1 MSALRFKILLL
12 ASLVVAVVTVGSG
25 SVILLREEI
34 ALRVSESLNFYL
46 KDIIMRG
53 NARVKQETL
62 IEALALE
69 RGEAMLPINLVEARA
84 RLESLEWVRSASLRR
99 ILPDTIEGHIHEQ
112 QPFAF
117 WQKGGRLLLINSDG
131 DAFLDL
137 GLADSPDVEQMKSVK
152 TTLPYLVGAGV
163 LESSVEFVEALENYP
178 IIKEKI
184 KAAVRVGRRRWDL
197 HLDNGVRVQMPE
209 KSFHQA
215 LVRLQQLHLEYD
227 IFRRDVQII
236 DLRINDRI
244 GFALREGAVMP
255 EISEAVVLP
264 NATGIIPLRPK
275 ARRDG

>member
-1 MSALRFKILLL
+1 MLALKFKILLL
-12 ASLVVAVVTVGSG
+12 VLLVVAVATTGWG

-34 ALRVSESLNFYL
+34 SLRISESLDFQL
-46 KDIIMRG
+46 KEIIMHG
-53 NARVKQETL
+53 NTRVKQETL
-62 IEALALE
+62 VEALSLE
-69 RGEAMLPINLVEARA
+69 RGAAMLPINLFEAKA
-84 RLESLEWVRSASLRR
+84 RLESLEWVKSASLRR
-99 ILPDTIEGHIHEQ
+99 ILPGTIEGHIHEQ
-112 QPFAF
+112 EPFAF
-117 WQKGGRLLLINSDG
+117 WQKGGRLFLINSDG

-137 GLADSPDVEQMKSVK
+137 GLADSPDVEGMKSVK
-152 TTLPYLVGAGV
+152 TTLPYLVGAGA
-163 LESSVEFVEALENYP
+163 LESGVEFVEALENYP
-178 IIKEKI
+178 AIKEKT

-215 LVRLQQLHLEYD
+215 LVRLRQLHLEYD

-264 NATGIIPLRPK
+264 NAIGIIPLRPK